1 MAEWVQ
7 FCGFTKFC
15 FGYKIE
21 DFESRFKK
29 VEQGGDLAFRK
40 KNLLTK
46 MMGLD
51 VRSCWGFQMGNNS
64 VVFKSKETE
73 KLASL
78 EEIS

>member
-1 MAEWVQ
+1 MVEWVQ

-51 VRSCWGFQMGNNS
+51 VREELLGLSNGEQFRRIQIKGDRKIGFS
-64 VVFKSKETE
+64 
-73 KLASL
+73 
-78 EEIS
+78 